1 MRRDAAV
8 TIVYPV
14 LGSWIDLYFARL
26 SGHGLGNCFYGYFH
40 AVVLA
45 EQANAAIVS
54 PPWVSLKIGRLLR
67 GDGGK
72 RSYWGMFRPFPGEI
86 GGLQKLFVLL
96 SRYRKRR
103 VVEISRSARPALVEG
118 ALNFVRNRKFT
129 FEGLHPH
136 RQLIRDRLLAIINDS
151 VPTDHC
157 WGKGRYIAVHIRL
170 GDFATVEDPN
180 VIRNGKSNTRIP
192 LSWYVNVV
200 KALHKQYPARPIY
213 VFSDGEQQELEPL
226 VALGAKL
233 YRSGSDMTDL
243 LAMSAASVLVGSNST
258 YSRWAVFLGN
268 MPSIWVKKDVE
279 EERPS
284 DSDTPILYVPI
295 DATDPALWQQDG

>member
-8 TIVYPV
+8 TLVYPA
-14 LGSWIDLYFARL
+14 LGSWIDLYFVRL

-45 EQANAAIVS
+45 QQANAAIVS
-54 PPWVSLKIGRLLR
+54 PPWVSLKIARLLR

-86 GGLQKLFVLL
+86 GGMQKLIALL
-96 SRYRKRR
+96 FRYRKRR
-103 VVEISRSARPALVEG
+103 VVEVSRSARPVLAKG
-118 ALNFVRNRKFT
+118 ALNIVHNRTFT
-129 FEGLHPH
+129 SEGLHPY
-136 RQLIRDRLLAIINDS
+136 RQLIRERLLAIIKDP
-151 VPTDHC
+151 VPMDHR

-192 LSWYVNVV
+192 LSWYVNLV
-200 KALHKQYPARPIY
+200 KVLQKRYPDRPIHI
-213 VFSDGEQQELEPL
+213 FSDGEEQELEPL
-226 VALGAKL
+226 LALGAKL

-243 LAMSAASVLVGSNST
+243 LAMSGSSILVGSNST

-268 MPSIWVKKDVE
+268 MPSIWVKKDVD

-284 DSDTPILYVPI
+284 DTDTPILYVPL
-295 DATDPALWQQDG
+295 DATDPPLWQQDG